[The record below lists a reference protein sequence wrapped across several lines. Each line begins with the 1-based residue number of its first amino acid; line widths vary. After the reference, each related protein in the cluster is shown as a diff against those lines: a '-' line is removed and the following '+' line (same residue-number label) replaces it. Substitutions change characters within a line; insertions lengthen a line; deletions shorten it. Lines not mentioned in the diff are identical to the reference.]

1 MTYLGHVSKVKLN
14 RDLFPFSNV
23 IIIIVI
29 IIFIIIIVII
39 IGPSSNV
46 FSTRKRVCSVPL
58 ARRSGRNGAGLDEA
72 EPCLVETVL
81 AIVQA

>member
-23 IIIIVI
+23 IIIIV
-29 IIFIIIIVII
+29 IIIVII

>member
-1 MTYLGHVSKVKLN
+1 MTSLGHVSKVKLN

-23 IIIIVI
+23 IIIV
-29 IIFIIIIVII
+29 IIIVIM
-39 IGPSSNV
+39 IGPNSNV

-58 ARRSGRNGAGLDEA
+58 ARRSRRNGAGLDEA
-72 EPCLVETVL
+72 EPCLFEAVL